1 MWRHAIVGLGLLAG
15 TLAAAPA
22 AQAQDQAFGVTLGYF
37 ALRGEDGRVAGDV
50 LNANRCIDVTFA
62 CEPLFFDVSDF
73 NGATIGAEWL
83 IGITEFLEA
92 GASVGFQQRTVPSI
106 YDLVTFPDG
115 SEIEQDLKLR
125 IVPVTATIRFL
136 PTGRTSGVQPYVG
149 AGIGLLNWR
158 YSETGEFV
166 DVFTDEIFAATFSDS
181 GTTVAPIILGGIRA
195 PVADVFL
202 IGGEIRWQRGDAPLG
217 DEDFVGERIDL
228 GGLTFQAVF
237 HVRF

>member
-1 MWRHAIVGLGLLAG
+1 MWRRLIVGLGCLAG
-15 TLAAAPA
+15 SLAASAP
-22 AQAQDQAFGVTLGYF
+22 AQAQDQTFGVTLGYF
-37 ALRGEDGRVAGDV
+37 ALRGEDGRVDGDV

-62 CEPLFFDVSDF
+62 CEPLFFEVSDF

-92 GASVGFQQRTVPSI
+92 GASIGFQQRTVPSI

-136 PTGRTSGVQPYVG
+136 PTGRGSGFQPYIG
-149 AGIGLLNWR
+149 AGVGLLNWR

-166 DVFTDEIFAATFSDS
+166 DVFTDEIFAASFSES
-181 GTTVAPIILGGIRA
+181 GTTFAPIILGGVRA
-195 PVADVFL
+195 PVADVWL
-202 IGGEIRWQRGDAPLG
+202 IGGEVRWQRADAPLP
-217 DEDFVGERIDL
+217 EDFVGERIDL

-237 HVRF
+237 GYRF